1 MLFNSNFFLTIFLP
15 LLFIIYFLVQKFLK
29 NPINVQ
35 NAIILLFSLFFYL
48 CTGGA
53 SIFILLIVILMNYL
67 CARFMENFNK
77 MRKFW
82 FIIGV
87 LGNIGVL
94 LYYKYFIFLY
104 DNYISIAKRIT
115 GDAPDALF
123 NIVLPV
129 GISFYIF
136 QALSYVI
143 DVYKEEVPVQRNFLK
158 FTLYISLFPQLV
170 AGPIVRYSTVC
181 AEINQ
186 RHTDV
191 DDIYE
196 GACRFVFGLGK
207 KVLIA
212 DFLGEGVDTIW
223 ALPTDNLTTALAW
236 SAAFLYTF
244 QIYFDFS
251 GYSDMA
257 IGIGRI
263 LGFHFLENF
272 QLPYTS
278 QNVTEFW
285 RKWHISLSSFLR
297 DYLYIPLGGNRKG
310 TMRTYLN
317 LLIVFVVCGLWHGAA
332 WNFALWGLYHGV
344 FLVIERVI
352 NHKMQFKMKG
362 LLGRCITFFI
372 VMIGWV
378 IFRADSISSAFTF
391 LRVMFGQQMLVG
403 YQYYEYGYFIFPK
416 IIVIAIFAF
425 AVSFFTFDRLR
436 NSFKE
441 SKIKGIIAI
450 GILVISMAYMSD
462 ASFTPF
468 IYFQF

>member
-212 DFLGEGVDTIW
+212 DFLGG
-223 ALPTDNLTTALAW
+223 
-236 SAAFLYTF
+236 
-244 QIYFDFS
+244 
-251 GYSDMA
+251 GGGCDM
-257 IGIGRI
+257 GIA
-263 LGFHFLENF
+263 
-272 QLPYTS
+272 
-278 QNVTEFW
+278 
-285 RKWHISLSSFLR
+285 
-297 DYLYIPLGGNRKG
+297 NR
-310 TMRTYLN
+310 
-317 LLIVFVVCGLWHGAA
+317 
-332 WNFALWGLYHGV
+332 
-344 FLVIERVI
+344 
-352 NHKMQFKMKG
+352 
-362 LLGRCITFFI
+362 
-372 VMIGWV
+372 
-378 IFRADSISSAFTF
+378 
-391 LRVMFGQQMLVG
+391 
-403 YQYYEYGYFIFPK
+403 
-416 IIVIAIFAF
+416 
-425 AVSFFTFDRLR
+425 
-436 NSFKE
+436 
-441 SKIKGIIAI
+441 
-450 GILVISMAYMSD
+450 
-462 ASFTPF
+462 
-468 IYFQF
+468 